1 LLRPVLRKT
10 ICPLKHTLRTF
21 AKSDEGNPLR
31 AFMRILLASAS
42 TRRGLI
48 LKERYSDVVQRP
60 LGNVDENVPRGPVS
74 EQVREVSLRKSRAV
88 LFPVDEDVVVVSDTL
103 VEDPDD
109 ENAALGQ
116 PRDVSHATSML
127 IRLRGRRHRVWSA
140 TSIYALEQWDTT
152 TESAIVEFSDFSD
165 NALIELIESNSWKG
179 KAGGYDL
186 AGLMG
191 EYASLVEGSEST
203 VLGFTEKSLEYLD
216 QLRQLL

>member
-1 LLRPVLRKT
+1 
-10 ICPLKHTLRTF
+10 LKHTLRTF

-31 AFMRILLASAS
+31 VAMRILLASAS

-48 LKERYSDVVQRP
+48 LQERYTDVVQRA
-60 LGNVDENVPRGPVS
+60 LVNVNESVPRGPIS
-74 EQVREVSLRKSRAV
+74 DQVREVSLRKSRAV
-88 LFPVDEDVVVVSDTL
+88 SFPVDEDVVIVADTL

-109 ENAALGQ
+109 ENTALGQ

-140 TSIYALEQWDTT
+140 TSVYALGQWNTT
-152 TESAIVEFSDFSD
+152 IECAIVEFSDFSD
-165 NALIELIESNSWKG
+165 DALIELIESNSWKG

-191 EYASLVEGSEST
+191 KHASLVEGSEST

-216 QLRQLL
+216 QLSQLL

>member
-1 LLRPVLRKT
+1 
-10 ICPLKHTLRTF
+10 LKHTLRTF

-31 AFMRILLASAS
+31 VTMRILLASAS

-48 LKERYSDVVQRP
+48 LQERYTDVVQRA
-60 LGNVDENVPRGPVS
+60 LVNVNESVPRGPIS
-74 EQVREVSLRKSRAV
+74 DQVREVSLRKSRAV
-88 LFPVDEDVVVVSDTL
+88 SFPVDEDVVIVADTL

-109 ENAALGQ
+109 ENTALGQ
-116 PRDVSHATSML
+116 PRDFSHATSML

-140 TSIYALEQWDTT
+140 TSVYALGQWNTT
-152 TESAIVEFSDFSD
+152 IECAIVEFSDFSD
-165 NALIELIESNSWKG
+165 DALIELIESNSWKG

-191 EYASLVEGSEST
+191 KHASLVEGSEST

-216 QLRQLL
+216 QLSQSH

>member
-1 LLRPVLRKT
+1 
-10 ICPLKHTLRTF
+10 
-21 AKSDEGNPLR
+21 
-31 AFMRILLASAS
+31 MRILLASAS

>member
-1 LLRPVLRKT
+1 
-10 ICPLKHTLRTF
+10 
-21 AKSDEGNPLR
+21 
-31 AFMRILLASAS
+31 MQILLASAS

-48 LKERYSDVVQRP
+48 LQNRYSDVVQRP
-60 LGNVDENVPRGPVS
+60 LENVDESVPRGPVS
-74 EQVREVSLRKSRAV
+74 EQVKEVSLRKSNAV
-88 LFPVDEDVVVVSDTL
+88 SFPVDEDVVVVADTL

-116 PRDVSHATSML
+116 PRDRSHATSML

-140 TSIYALEQWDTT
+140 TSVHALNQWKTSI
-152 TESAIVEFSDFSD
+152 ECAIVEFSDFSD
-165 NALIELIESNSWKG
+165 DDLIELIESNSWQG

-191 EYASLVEGSEST
+191 QHATLVEGSEST
-203 VLGFTEKSLEYLD
+203 VLGFTEESLDYLD

>member
-1 LLRPVLRKT
+1 
-10 ICPLKHTLRTF
+10 LKHTLRTF

-31 AFMRILLASAS
+31 VTMRILLASAS
-42 TRRGLI
+42 IRRGLI
-48 LKERYSDVVQRP
+48 LQERYTDVVQRA
-60 LGNVDENVPRGPVS
+60 LVNVNESVPRGPIS
-74 EQVREVSLRKSRAV
+74 DQVREVSLRKSRAV
-88 LFPVDEDVVVVSDTL
+88 SFPVDEDVVIVADTL

-109 ENAALGQ
+109 EYAALGQ

-140 TSIYALEQWDTT
+140 TSVYALGQWNTT
-152 TESAIVEFSDFSD
+152 IECAIVEFSDFSD
-165 NALIELIESNSWKG
+165 DALIELIESNSWKG

-191 EYASLVEGSEST
+191 KHASLVEGSEST

-216 QLRQLL
+216 QLSQLL

>member
-1 LLRPVLRKT
+1 
-10 ICPLKHTLRTF
+10 LKHTLRKF

-31 AFMRILLASAS
+31 VTMRILLASAS
-42 TRRGLI
+42 IRRGLI
-48 LKERYSDVVQRP
+48 LQERYTDVVQRA
-60 LGNVDENVPRGPVS
+60 LVNVNESVPRGPIS
-74 EQVREVSLRKSRAV
+74 DQVREVSLRKSRAV
-88 LFPVDEDVVVVSDTL
+88 SFPIDEDVVIVADTL

-109 ENAALGQ
+109 ENTALGQ

-140 TSIYALEQWDTT
+140 TSVYALGQWNTT
-152 TESAIVEFSDFSD
+152 IECAIVEFSDFSD
-165 NALIELIESNSWKG
+165 DALIELIESNSWKG

-191 EYASLVEGSEST
+191 KHASLVEGSEST

-216 QLRQLL
+216 QLSQLL